1 MKNITQ
7 QCIDIFMM
15 LFTEYPSIIE
25 VGFDTTKESIDK
37 FISKSKTIWVEEFF
51 DGEGKKT
58 IRENFVLYD
67 KTGVMVYV
75 KEETKVFILTT
86 IDRREIAEFSLQ
98 TLKRLNQEKN
108 GNNTRSITGEN

>member
-1 MKNITQ
+1 
-7 QCIDIFMM
+7 MM
-15 LFTEYPSIIE
+15 SFPECPSIIE
-25 VGFDTTKESIDK
+25 IGFNTTKESIDK
-37 FISKSKTIWVEEFF
+37 FINKSKTIWVEEFF
-51 DGEGKKT
+51 DGDGNKT

-75 KEETKVFILTT
+75 KDETKVFILTT

-108 GNNTRSITGEN
+108 GNNTRIITGEN